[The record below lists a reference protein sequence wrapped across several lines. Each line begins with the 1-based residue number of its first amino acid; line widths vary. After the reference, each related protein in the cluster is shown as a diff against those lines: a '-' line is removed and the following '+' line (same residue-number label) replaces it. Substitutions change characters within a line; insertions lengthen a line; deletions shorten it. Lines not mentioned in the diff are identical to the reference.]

1 MPGRGGAIRKHSV
14 KLSGHHTS
22 LSLEEV
28 YWEALREVAREK
40 GLSMT
45 GLIERIDRERDG
57 NLSSAVRV
65 FLLQHYRGR
74 AEERAGSESALEPDP
89 K

>member
-1 MPGRGGAIRKHSV
+1 MPGRGGTIRKHSV

-28 YWEALREVAREK
+28 YWDALREVARES

-65 FLLQHYRGR
+65 FLLQHYRSR
-74 AEERAGSESALEPDP
+74 AEERADSDSAFEPDP
-89 K
+89 R